1 MYCPSCGKAVKKGV
15 TYCTRCGAR
24 ADGSREYAAGK
35 LSESSFITL
44 VAGLMGIPIAGL
56 GVVIGLMS
64 AMKEMGFSKELII
77 VFMSL
82 GFLLLLAAE
91 AVFIWLLVQN
101 RAGRADKEMGD
112 NAGLK
117 GVETREL
124 GAAQMRELSE
134 PVPSVTESATRPFE
148 AIPRESKMR

>member
-15 TYCTRCGAR
+15 SYCTRCGAR
-24 ADGSREYAAGK
+24 ADGSTEHAASK
-35 LSESSFITL
+35 LSESSFIIL
-44 VAGLMGIPIAGL
+44 VAGLIGIPIAGL

-64 AMKEMGFSKELII
+64 VMKEMGFSKELII

-101 RAGRADKEMGD
+101 RARADKEKAT
-112 NAGLK
+112 NAELK
-117 GVETREL
+117 RVETKEL
-124 GAAQMRELSE
+124 GAAQVRALSD
-134 PVPSVTESATRPFE
+134 PMPSVTESATCPFE
-148 AIPRESKMR
+148 AIPRESKMS

>member
-1 MYCPSCGKAVKKGV
+1 MYCPSCGKAVKRGV
-15 TYCTRCGAR
+15 SYCTRCGAR
-24 ADGSREYAAGK
+24 ADGATEPAAGK

-44 VAGLMGIPIAGL
+44 VAGLLGIPIAGL

-64 AMKEMGFSKELII
+64 VMKEMGFSKELII

-91 AVFIWLLVQN
+91 VVFIWLLLQN
-101 RAGRADKEMGD
+101 RTRTGKDTGD
-112 NAGLK
+112 NISLK
-117 GVETREL
+117 KVELKEL
-124 GAAQMRELSE
+124 NEAQVRALSE

-148 AIPRESKMR
+148 AIPRESKMS

>member
-1 MYCPSCGKAVKKGV
+1 MYCASCGKAAKKGV

-24 ADGSREYAAGK
+24 ADGSTEHAASK
-35 LSESSFITL
+35 LTEASFITL

-64 AMKEMGFSKELII
+64 VMKEMGFSKELII
-77 VFMSL
+77 VFASL

-101 RAGRADKEMGD
+101 RAGRADKENGV

-124 GAAQMRELSE
+124 GEAQVRALPE
-134 PVPSVTESATRPFE
+134 PMPSVTESATRPFE
-148 AIPRESKMR
+148 AIPRESKMS

>member
-1 MYCPSCGKAVKKGV
+1 MYCASCGKAVKKGV

-24 ADGSREYAAGK
+24 ADGGTEHAASK

-64 AMKEMGFSKELII
+64 VMKEMGFSKELII

-101 RAGRADKEMGD
+101 RARADKEKGSS
-112 NAGLK
+112 AGLK
-117 GVETREL
+117 GVETKEL
-124 GAAQMRELSE
+124 GAAQVRALSE
-134 PVPSVTESATRPFE
+134 PMPSVTEGATRPFE
-148 AIPRESKMR
+148 AIPHESKLS